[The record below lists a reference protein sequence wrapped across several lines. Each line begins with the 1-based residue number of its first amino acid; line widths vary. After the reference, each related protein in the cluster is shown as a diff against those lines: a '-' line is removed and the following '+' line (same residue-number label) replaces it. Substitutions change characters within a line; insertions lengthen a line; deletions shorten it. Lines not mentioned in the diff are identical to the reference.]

1 MRPARPTD
9 PWTSHEAAAR
19 AAEFAPTQR
28 NRILGMQRLY
38 GPLTPEE
45 ISNLLGFE
53 PYAIRKRLPELQK
66 AGLAM
71 PTGEVKPTRSGRHQ
85 RVWRAI

>member
-1 MRPARPTD
+1 MRLARKTD
-9 PWTSHEAAAR
+9 PATSHEAAR
-19 AAEFAPTQR
+19 RTAEFAGSQR
-28 NRILGMQRLY
+28 ARILAMLRFH
-38 GPLTPEE
+38 GPLTPEQ
-45 ISNLLGFE
+45 LGAELGVE